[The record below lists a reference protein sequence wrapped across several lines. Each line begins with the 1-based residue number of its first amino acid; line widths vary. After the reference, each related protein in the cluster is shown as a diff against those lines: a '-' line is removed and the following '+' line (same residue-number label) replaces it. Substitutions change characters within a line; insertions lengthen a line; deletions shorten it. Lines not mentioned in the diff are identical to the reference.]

1 MAYFV
6 TILNRT
12 KKTMACNFHL
22 ELAVPAASE
31 GYVVTSTPPF
41 IESASRNGDCHRSAS

>member
-6 TILNRT
+6 TILNST
-12 KKTMACNFHL
+12 KKTMACHFHL

-41 IESASRNGDCHRSAS
+41 IQLPSLNGDCHRSAA